1 MQLAA
6 LRAMGRSASP
16 TWLDLLIY
24 HFDDEDSNVREA
36 VAEAAGGLVTDG
48 ALDPLTMLL
57 EEDPEINVRRA
68 AIRALAEIGS
78 LDAER
83 ILERIALDGREPELA
98 HDLETALDSLQI
110 NSGGLRESMKPGDEQ
125 FGQ

>member
-1 MQLAA
+1 M
-6 LRAMGRSASP
+6 
-16 TWLDLLIY
+16 IY

-48 ALDPLTMLL
+48 ALEPLTMLL

-110 NSGGLRESMKPGDEQ
+110 NSGGLLESMKR
-125 FGQ
+125 F